1 MSKDADTMHSKEMAF
16 VTMLIIYQ
24 NVIMTEEIV
33 AAIMSKMDTVQN
45 VNVLMKN
52 KVNMK
57 TQVVL
62 FTAQIIFVLH
72 PGTNQYQIP
81 MEK

>member
-1 MSKDADTMHSKEMAF
+1 MQLLKDADTMHSEEMAS
-16 VTMLIIYQ
+16 VTISITYQ
-24 NVIMTEEIV
+24 NVIMMEEIV

-57 TQVVL
+57 TQVSTLV
-62 FTAQIIFVLH
+62 
-72 PGTNQYQIP
+72 N
-81 MEK
+81 

>member
-1 MSKDADTMHSKEMAF
+1 MLKDADTMHSEEMAS
-16 VTMLIIYQ
+16 VTISITYQ
-24 NVIMTEEIV
+24 NVIMMEEIV

-57 TQVVL
+57 TQVSTLV
-62 FTAQIIFVLH
+62 
-72 PGTNQYQIP
+72 N
-81 MEK
+81 